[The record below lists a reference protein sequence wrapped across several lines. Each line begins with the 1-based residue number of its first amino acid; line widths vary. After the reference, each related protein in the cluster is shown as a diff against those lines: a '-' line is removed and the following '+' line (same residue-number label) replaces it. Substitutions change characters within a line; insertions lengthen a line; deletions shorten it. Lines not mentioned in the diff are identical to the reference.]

1 MKILLRESPIPVLLI
16 LVAVLAT
23 VEYLHWSVVVREERQ
38 AVIRVPAIA
47 PPDDT
52 TVNDADDPDAAE
64 LAGAKSRDLSSPPVG
79 PLHSESRQ
87 LAATGQ
93 TAEALVRLD
102 ASLAAEGRPDAT
114 RFQERGVLLLRLGR
128 PADAR
133 TSFQDARRLGGSSDT
148 LSYNLA
154 LALVGS
160 GDAVGAEAAY
170 REALSINPNLDEAWN
185 NLGLLLE
192 RRGEHTEAI
201 DALERAVEASSTD
214 SRHRPLTNLARLYES
229 SGQREEAIRLAE
241 QAVRLAP
248 SRVGPR
254 LALAGIL
261 AGAENGYEEA
271 ARTYEEV
278 IRLAPDNP
286 AAHFGLALLRARQ
299 GRDREAE
306 RGYRAALEARPTYYR
321 ARYNLALLL
330 LDSGRPEEAGREF
343 ETLVAQNPDPRFAF
357 GLARVRRALKD
368 LSGAESFYREALRLA
383 GDDYPEA
390 SFNLGLLLAE
400 NGRTNEAEQAYLD
413 AVARDPGFTSAWIN
427 LAFLLRDLDRR
438 DEALRAIGSAL
449 DADAS
454 SDKAW
459 FLKGALLSDADR
471 TDEALAAY
479 LEAIRLR
486 PGYTKALL
494 NAAVIHARAGR
505 LDEAIRLYGAVLAED
520 PRNASAW
527 FNLGLAL
534 HRAKRDDEAR
544 DAYESALKA
553 DPEATN
559 AAKNLGVLYARA
571 GRLEDA
577 VRVFSDALE
586 YDRGDVGLR
595 YNLALQLDR
604 LGRATEAAD
613 ELRRVVALA
622 PDHSRAWRV
631 LARVLGELGFD
642 EEAAQAEQQAT
653 AAGLSL
659 SQAAANRGEAE

>member
-1 MKILLRESPIPVLLI
+1 VKNLLRESPIPVLLI
-16 LVAVLAT
+16 LVAVFAT
-23 VEYLHWSVVVREERQ
+23 VEYLHWSVVVSEERQ
-38 AVIRVPAIA
+38 AVIRVPAVA
-47 PPDDT
+47 PSDDGAA
-52 TVNDADDPDAAE
+52 NDTDDPDAAE
-64 LAGAKSRDLSSPPVG
+64 LAGANAQDPSSPPVG
-79 PLHSESRQ
+79 PLHSESRH

-93 TAEALVRLD
+93 TAESLDRLD

-128 PADAR
+128 PADALK
-133 TSFQDARRLGGSSDT
+133 SFQDARRLGGSSDT

-154 LALVGS
+154 LALARS
-160 GDAVGAEAAY
+160 GDAAGAETAY
-170 REALSINPNLDEAWN
+170 REALALNPNLDEAWN

-201 DALERAVEASSTD
+201 DALEHAVEASPTD

-229 SGQREEAIRLAE
+229 SGRREEAIRLAKK
-241 QAVRLAP
+241 AVRFAP

-261 AGAENGYEEA
+261 AGAETGYDEA
-271 ARTYEEV
+271 AQTYEEV
-278 IRLAPDNP
+278 IRLAPDSP

-299 GRDREAE
+299 GRDQEAE
-306 RGYRAALEARPTYYR
+306 RAYRAALEARPTYHR

-330 LDSGRPEEAGREF
+330 MDCGRPEEAGREF
-343 ETLVAQNPDPRFAF
+343 ETLMAQNPDPRFAF

-383 GDDYPEA
+383 GGDYPEA

-400 NGRTNEAEQAYLD
+400 TGGTNEAEQAYLD
-413 AVARDPGFTSAWIN
+413 AVAHDPGFTSAWIN
-427 LAFLLRDLDRR
+427 LAFLLRDLGRR
-438 DEALRAIGSAL
+438 DEALRAIDSAL
-449 DADAS
+449 DVDAS

-471 TDEALAAY
+471 SDEALAAY
-479 LEAIRLR
+479 LEAARLR
-486 PGYTKALL
+486 PNYTKALL

-505 LDEAIRLYGAVLAED
+505 LDEAIRLYRAVLVED

-534 HRAKRDDEAR
+534 HRAERDEEAR

-595 YNLALQLDR
+595 YNLALQLDK
-604 LGRATEAAD
+604 LGRAKEAVE

-622 PDHSRAWRV
+622 PDRPHAWGLLSR
-631 LARVLGELGFD
+631 LLGELGFD
-642 EEAAQAEQQAT
+642 EEAAHAEQRAKT
-653 AAGLSL
+653 AGLSL
-659 SQAAANRGEAE
+659 SQAAPNEGDVE